1 MATACSKALATT
13 TNRSCSTKLFHH
25 HGHCLLQSLQSPPDK
40 YPPVASLV
48 TVMFVKLRFGAVGR
62 RAVRRFSLSQDLT
75 VVSDH
80 KESSSSSQ
88 DLKLRCICHLFDNDL
103 DDKIME
109 KLILVTTSHVHYA
122 HLQALWAF
130 FFLCAFVSIFSCAF
144 LVCAFF
150 ILCIFCLVHFSFMHL
165 LFVCVSICASFV
177 WPWQK
182 QWLRAGKGTK
192 TIRGIIKKKELYRMI
207 FTTLL

>member
-1 MATACSKALATT
+1 MERSTKQPPPPPSKAAPSSCSTTMATACSKALATT

-80 KESSSSSQ
+80 KESSLSSQ

-130 FFLCAFVSIFSCAF
+130 FFCVHLWASF
-144 LVCAFF
+144 
-150 ILCIFCLVHFSFMHL
+150 LVHF
-165 LFVCVSICASFV
+165 
-177 WPWQK
+177 
-182 QWLRAGKGTK
+182 
-192 TIRGIIKKKELYRMI
+192 
-207 FTTLL
+207 